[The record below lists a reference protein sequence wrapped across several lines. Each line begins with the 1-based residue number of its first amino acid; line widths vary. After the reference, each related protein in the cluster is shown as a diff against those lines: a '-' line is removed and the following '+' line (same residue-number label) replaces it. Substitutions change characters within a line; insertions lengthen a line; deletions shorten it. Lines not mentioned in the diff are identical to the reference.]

1 MSLKRFA
8 PRAWL
13 IALLVSILTPAH
25 LGVAAETAYIV
36 SRFEVAWKR
45 VGPDLPPL
53 SDLRHADAILGRTA
67 RGFTEKARGKPTVR
81 TDVAALNRQGVVRI
95 DANALDAL
103 AAAIQRRLETAG
115 LLGVT
120 VQASIQQISEG
131 RNPRYVAWFLVD
143 VPLPGLSVNQSIPR
157 ELRGVHQAASAIAAA
172 DSTSA
177 AKQPVRT
184 ATTKPSSKTK
194 ITAEPPV
201 ETPPAV
207 ETAVAASPPT
217 ETEATPAPEPPVET
231 PPAVET
237 IVAASPPVETEATP
251 APEPPVETPP
261 VIEGVSVR
269 WAEGAG
275 ERGDPATLF
284 RLTTLR
290 LRLVDGE
297 MQAGWGDVGIMTSMY
312 SDLFFPQEVWRRP
325 WLPSATRAV
334 RHAIEDRLKELGMG
348 GTQVSRAFETEDG
361 RSKLVF
367 TLHPPARSADLPPLA
382 TQNET
387 VDGNFYYAVWPFDV
401 MYSLD
406 HSKLPP
412 ASSFEH
418 LPIELGRDEI
428 GFTSVG
434 EGDSIQA
441 TLGQLND
448 AGTMLYSPTALIA
461 INRAIVVYLINQDLE
476 GVFVLPWNKQIVSV
490 GEEAGEDLRMGKTE
504 LTLLVT
510 VGRVSEVQTSAW
522 GDRIEEENRI
532 NNPAHE
538 SIAEG
543 SPLSADGSEG
553 DLLRYKNVEDY
564 MYFLS
569 RHPGRDVRLA
579 ASRAT
584 PDFVAEDITSGG
596 PVGWETNT
604 APIDV
609 EPPVAAEGDQQ
620 DIVAERFPDVTLDYQ
635 ISEIRPW
642 TVWYQWGNTGTK
654 SEGYQRQQFG
664 FYTSQLTGNDD
675 IFTMQYATSDL
686 RGSNAVVGRYE
697 APLGLDGRLRWGVDG
712 SWSQY
717 FADQF
722 GGTLAMSNAFTG
734 FSWSGGGELR
744 LNVYQDGPFF
754 IDAIGGG
761 RLQHLGVENNLAVL
775 PQQEMS
781 FAIPYGMFQLEREG
795 AWSSVR
801 ASIGMEGNVL
811 SHGERSLQRM
821 GAVNSRGDISNL
833 WARLNWAGSLS
844 TYLEPLFNYDAWND
858 LQTPASS
865 TLAHE
870 VYLGVSGQFAFD
882 SRLLPQFQSVAGG
895 PGTNRGYPVSI
906 VAGDNALNLTG
917 EYRFHVPRAFAP
929 QDPPG
934 SLFGEPFRYAPQR
947 LHGRADWDLMLLG
960 FVDYSWLTKNNKS
973 MFESDHTLIS
983 AGVGMEF
990 QFKRNVRVRL
1000 DWGWALRDLEGGL
1013 YDAGHNR
1020 LYVQASLSF

>member
-1 MSLKRFA
+1 
-8 PRAWL
+8 
-13 IALLVSILTPAH
+13 
-25 LGVAAETAYIV
+25 VAAETAYIV
-36 SRFEVAWKR
+36 SRFEVAWKQ

-67 RGFTEKARGKPTVR
+67 RGFTEKVPGKPTIR
-81 TDVAALNRQGVVRI
+81 TDVAALNRQGLVRI

-103 AAAIQRRLETAG
+103 SAAIQRRLETDG

-131 RNPRYVAWFLVD
+131 RNPRYVAWFLAD

-157 ELRGVHQAASAIAAA
+157 ELRDVHRAAPATAAV
-172 DSTSA
+172 DSVSTV
-177 AKQPVRT
+177 KQPVQT
-184 ATTKPSSKTK
+184 APAKPSSKTK
-194 ITAEPPV
+194 ATAEPLV
-201 ETPPAV
+201 ETPPVV
-207 ETAVAASPPT
+207 ETAVAPAPPT

-231 PPAVET
+231 PPVVET
-237 IVAASPPVETEATP
+237 AVAPAAPPTETEATP
-251 APEPPVETPP
+251 TPEPPVETPP

-297 MQAGWGDVGIMTSMY
+297 MQAGWGKVGIVTSMY
-312 SDLFFPQEVWRRP
+312 RDLLFPQEAWRRP

-348 GTQVSRAFETEDG
+348 GTRVSETFEDKDS
-361 RSKLVF
+361 RLKLVF
-367 TLHPPARSADLPPLA
+367 SLHPPARGTDLPPLA

-401 MYSLD
+401 VYSLD
-406 HSKLPP
+406 HSELPP

-434 EGDSIQA
+434 EGDSIQV
-441 TLGQLND
+441 TLGQLNQ

-461 INRAIVVYLINQDLE
+461 INRAIVVYLVNQDLE

-490 GEEAGEDLRMGKTE
+490 GEDAGEDLRMGKTE

-584 PDFVAEDITSGG
+584 SAPAGEDINTGG
-596 PVGWETNT
+596 PVDWATNT
-604 APIDV
+604 AQIDV
-609 EPPVAAEGDQQ
+609 EPPVAVEGDQQ

-654 SEGYQRQQFG
+654 SEGYQRQHFG

-675 IFTMQYATSDL
+675 IFTVQYATSDFK
-686 RGSNAVVGRYE
+686 GSNAVVGRYE
-697 APLGLDGRLRWGVDG
+697 APLGLDGRLRWGVYG

-722 GGTLAMSNAFTG
+722 GGGLAMTNAFTG
-734 FSWSGGGELR
+734 FSWSGNGELR
-744 LNVYQDGPFF
+744 LNVYQDGPLF

-761 RLQHLGVENNLAVL
+761 RLQHLGVENNVAVL

-781 FAIPYGMFQLEREG
+781 FAIPYGMLQLEREG
-795 AWSSVR
+795 AWSSIR

-811 SHGERSLQRM
+811 SHGEVSLQRM

-844 TYLEPLFNYDAWND
+844 TYLEPLFNHDAWSD

-960 FVDYSWLTKNNKS
+960 FVDYSWLTKNNRS
-973 MFESDHTLIS
+973 AFEFDQTLIS

-1013 YDAGHNR
+1013 YDSGHNR